1 MSEKPKKKRG
11 RKPKKKEPATEKPPP
26 KKRGRKPKGGKI
38 IKKVIKEEKIVNIKE
53 NVIIHL
59 KCKTADILS
68 KDQKLNS
75 YNPSL
80 ENPEAFSLTNH
91 KLASLNYKELETNKN
106 NTNSQNYT
114 INDTKKSVNNTEKN
128 ENNEK
133 VNMKKIWKKL
143 SELKMNLKINN
154 ASDKKSACF
163 WCTYEFDNPA
173 IFIPKQYTGNMIQ
186 VYGCFCSPECACAY
200 LKNEDIDSSRKWERY
215 TLLNNIYSKVFN
227 YEKNIKPAPNPFY
240 TLDKY
245 YGNLSIN
252 EYRKLLKN
260 ERILMV
266 VDKPMTKVLP
276 ELYEENN
283 EIPDINDNL
292 LDKNKSNSNNNN
304 FRLKREKVQS
314 NKISIVD
321 SFNL

>member
-1 MSEKPKKKRG
+1 MDKKPKKRG
-11 RKPKKKEPATEKPPP
+11 RKPKKKEEPKEKPIL

-38 IKKVIKEEKIVNIKE
+38 MKKVTKEEKIVNIRE

-59 KCKTADILS
+59 KCKTQDVLS
-68 KDQKLNS
+68 MNQQLTS
-75 YNPSL
+75 YNPDVN
-80 ENPEAFSLTNH
+80 NPESFSLVNH
-91 KLASLNYKELETNKN
+91 KLASLNYKELETNINANQKINHVNN
-106 NTNSQNYT
+106 NTKETKVESKKDTN
-114 INDTKKSVNNTEKN
+114 INLKN
-128 ENNEK
+128 
-133 VNMKKIWKKL
+133 IWKKL
-143 SELKMNLKINN
+143 SELKINLKNNN

-173 IFIPKQYTGNMIQ
+173 IFIPKQHTGNALE
-186 VYGCFCSPECACAY
+186 VYGCFCSPECAVAH

-227 YEKNIKPAPNPFY
+227 YEKNIKPAPNPYY

-252 EYRKLLKN
+252 EYRKLLHN
-260 ERILMV
+260 DRILMI
-266 VDKPMTKVLP
+266 VDKPMTKILP

-292 LDKNKSNSNNNN
+292 LNKNICNKTNN
-304 FRLKREKVQS
+304 FRLKREKNATS
-314 NKISIVD
+314 KISIVV